1 MFIHGDYN
9 MKNFKKYIPAIVAF
23 LFVVLGIGIPLYQ
36 NTTQPEQYKKYYID
50 AFDTATQIIGYAD
63 SEDTFTKQADLI
75 NEQLI
80 RYHKLYDIYNNYE
93 NINNLRTINS
103 NAGKEPVKVDK
114 EIIELLQF
122 SIDLYKKTDGEI
134 NIAMGRVLRI
144 WHNYRTAGINDPECA
159 ELPPMDVLQEA
170 SKHCDINNI
179 IIDEEA
185 STVYLADPEMSL
197 DVGSIG
203 KGFAVQK
210 VAEYA
215 KELGYNNLV
224 INCGG
229 NAISIGQKADNTDW
243 IFGIQNPDLE
253 AENSLLKRVAITDK
267 CLVTSGDY
275 QRYYVVEGEE
285 YCHIIDPDTLM
296 PPNYFSAVSIITEH
310 SGLADALSTALF
322 NMPYEDGLELINS
335 IENAE
340 AVWVYEDG
348 SMKYSENFESYIV
361 E

>member
-1 MFIHGDYN
+1 MT
-9 MKNFKKYIPAIVAF
+9 KLKQYIPAIAAIIMIIAG
-23 LFVVLGIGIPLYQ
+23 LLLTINKNNIG
-36 NTTQPEQYKKYYID
+36 PEQYKAIYID
-50 AFDTATQIIGYAD
+50 SFDTVTQYIGYGESEEAFKAD
-63 SEDTFTKQADLI
+63 AEILNQELL
-75 NEQLI
+75 E
-80 RYHKLYDIYNNYE
+80 YHKLYNIYNSYE
-93 NINNLRTINS
+93 GLNNLRTINA
-103 NAGKEPVKVDK
+103 NAGKEPVKVDQR
-114 EIIELLQF
+114 IIDLLKF

-134 NIAMGRVLRI
+134 NIAMGSVLKI
-144 WHNYRTAGINDPECA
+144 WHHYRTEGIDAPELA
-159 ELPPMDVLQEA
+159 VLPAMEKLEEA
-170 SKHCDINNI
+170 AKHCNIEDI

-203 KGFAVQK
+203 KGYAVQK

-229 NAISIGQKADNTDW
+229 NAISIGTKANGEDW

-253 AENSLLKRVAITDK
+253 AENTLLKRVIITNN

-275 QRYYVVEGEE
+275 QRYYVVDGVE

-296 PPNYFSAVSIITEH
+296 PAEYFKSVSIITSH

-322 NMPYEDGLELINS
+322 NMPYEDGLALINS
-335 IENAE
+335 IDDAE
-340 AVWVYEDG
+340 AIWVFEDG
-348 SMKYSENFESYIV
+348 SIHYSENFEDYIV

>member
-1 MFIHGDYN
+1 MTN
-9 MKNFKKYIPAIVAF
+9 AKKYIPAIAAV
-23 LFVVLGIGIPLYQ
+23 LMVVLGIVIPILQ
-36 NTTQPEQYKKYYID
+36 KQIQPEQYKKYYID
-50 AFDTATQIIGYAD
+50 AFDTATQVIGYAD
-63 SEDTFTKQADLI
+63 SEEEFTERANLI
-75 NEQLI
+75 NDELK
-80 RYHKLYDIYNNYE
+80 RYHKLYDIYNLYGSV
-93 NINNLRTINS
+93 NNLRTINM
-103 NAGKEPVKVDK
+103 NAGKEPVKVDQ
-114 EIIELLQF
+114 EIIDLLKF
-122 SIDLYKKTDGEI
+122 SIDLYNKTDGEI
-134 NIAMGRVLRI
+134 NIAMGKVLKI
-144 WHNYRTAGINDPECA
+144 WHDYRTSGIDDPTTA
-159 ELPPMDVLQEA
+159 SLPPIDLLQEA
-170 SKHCDINNI
+170 YKHCNINDI

-215 KELGYNNLV
+215 RELGYNNLV
-224 INCGG
+224 LNCGG
-229 NAISIGQKADNTDW
+229 NAVSIGPKADKNDW

-253 AENSLLKRVAITDK
+253 AENALLKRVSITDM

-275 QRYYVVEGEE
+275 QRFYTVDGVE

-296 PPNYFSAVSIITEH
+296 PPNYFRAVSIICDN

-322 NMPYEDGLELINS
+322 NMPYEDGLKLINS